1 MKITP
6 ETVAHVA
13 TLARLDIDPA
23 QIGQLADQIGQIL
36 DYVDTLNQVDTEG
49 IVPTAHAVAMVNAFR
64 DDDPRPCL
72 DREAA
77 LANAPENENGQFVV
91 PRIIE

>member
-1 MKITP
+1 MKITS

-13 TLARLDIDPA
+13 ILARLDLDPDR
-23 QIGQLADQIGQIL
+23 IEQLADQIGGIL

-49 IVPTAHAVAMVNAFR
+49 IAPTANAVARVNAFR
-64 DDDPRPCL
+64 DDDLRPGL

-77 LANAPENENGQFVV
+77 MANAPESENGQFVV